1 MKQTVNFSQFTD
13 EFNSIRPDNFSYN
26 GLRALYDWFDEY
38 EESCDTE
45 VELDVIAI
53 CCDFCEYDSLD
64 EIVSDYQIET
74 GEDLDED
81 EKTEEILSHLNDHTT
96 VIEVDKGGYIL
107 QNY

>member
-45 VELDVIAI
+45 IELDVIGI
-53 CCDFCEYDSLD
+53 CCDFCEYDDLD
-64 EIVSDYQIET
+64 EIVSYYAIDVDS
-74 GEDLDED
+74 DLDE
-81 EKTEEILSHLNDHTT
+81 EEQTEEILNHLRDHTT
-96 VIEVDKGGYIL
+96 VIEVDNGGYII